1 MCLVWHAEYC
11 DTPTSC
17 RVKWCDKSVAQ
28 AAFNTD
34 RSSIQYR
41 WWCICEPNLWSGGG
55 IQSLAAAQRQVWG
68 TIKWGGSLRTILG
81 VCGNWYNGVLWGSH
95 SDLLTFPLRLRW
107 SFFQRAPLCLH
118 KAFHYTYVDHCD
130 LQRNKHDST
139 GHAMTLCPRLHVMP
153 VFAMACR
160 VVGFYNRVVYL
171 DSIDNRY
178 LYGYDAG
185 ADAKA
190 RISRDSV
197 KE

>member
-1 MCLVWHAEYC
+1 
-11 DTPTSC
+11 
-17 RVKWCDKSVAQ
+17 
-28 AAFNTD
+28 
-34 RSSIQYR
+34 
-41 WWCICEPNLWSGGG
+41 
-55 IQSLAAAQRQVWG
+55 
-68 TIKWGGSLRTILG
+68 
-81 VCGNWYNGVLWGSH
+81 
-95 SDLLTFPLRLRW
+95 
-107 SFFQRAPLCLH
+107 
-118 KAFHYTYVDHCD
+118 
-130 LQRNKHDST
+130 
-139 GHAMTLCPRLHVMP
+139 MP